1 MIKVGSKC
9 RIKGRKT
16 KGVSFKVLSIDKYG
30 NATVKNSVSK
40 LDYIVPVFELEL
52 MR

>member
-9 RIKGRKT
+9 RIKGKRI

-30 NATVKNSVSK
+30 NATVKNSISK
-40 LDYIVPVFELEL
+40 IDYIVPVHELEL
-52 MR
+52 MK